1 MQPHVI
7 WYARTSGIWQS
18 VWLEAVPATAVT
30 EIAWTPARACDA
42 VELEVTLSR
51 QVPAGARLAAEL
63 SVAGRALASA
73 CLAAYHAVP
82 SLSQPTLTHERSSS
96 TDVVRKWVP
105 VVT

>member
-1 MQPHVI
+1 MTLEL
-7 WYARTSGIWQS
+7 ARVPVASTHHLVPSKRSNQKPRISSG
-18 VWLEAVPATAVT
+18 
-30 EIAWTPARACDA
+30 
-42 VELEVTLSR
+42 
-51 QVPAGARLAAEL
+51 
-63 SVAGRALASA
+63 A